1 MVLNVKFVDDKTLIH
16 SYSGDPTPFLQNVLN
31 IENAETIKDKMK
43 INEAKCNIINFNFSS
58 TNSPPQNLTLNNN
71 EIISVDR
78 IKLLGVTLTSD
89 LRWKENTAEIIKKVN
104 KRYYQL
110 CRLK

>member
-43 INEAKCNIINFNFSS
+43 INESKCNIINFNFSS
-58 TNSPPQNLTLNNN
+58 TNTPQNLLLNNN
-71 EIISVDR
+71 EIVSVDR
-78 IKLLGVTLTSD
+78 I
-89 LRWKENTAEIIKKVN
+89 
-104 KRYYQL
+104 
-110 CRLK
+110 